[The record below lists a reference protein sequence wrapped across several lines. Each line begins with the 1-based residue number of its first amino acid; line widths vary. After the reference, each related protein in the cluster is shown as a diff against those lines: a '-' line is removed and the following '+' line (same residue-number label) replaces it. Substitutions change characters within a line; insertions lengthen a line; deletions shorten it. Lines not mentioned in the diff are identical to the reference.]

1 MFVLYSFYSKLE
13 SLGINKIKIGNL
25 VRYRK
30 DEIEDQFLA
39 RMNISVFE
47 YLKDVY
53 NNDYIDVI
61 QNRALDL
68 LEPKKNMA
76 LFLSFLQLKKK
87 IE

>member
-1 MFVLYSFYSKLE
+1 MFVLYSFYSKIE

-68 LEPKKNMA
+68 LEP
-76 LFLSFLQLKKK
+76 
-87 IE
+87 

>member
-68 LEPKKNMA
+68 LEP
-76 LFLSFLQLKKK
+76 
-87 IE
+87 